1 MVDQLTRVLVRLYEE
16 TDKPPNGVEYLK
28 FKRRYLKKYLG
39 SNADTDVDK
48 LKHDYEKVRE
58 DNTRLR
64 KQIEEV
70 RKEVQHLSTQIEKA
84 KADE

>member
-1 MVDQLTRVLVRLYEE
+1 MSQGSEAKKEEFRKYLEKTGVVDQLTRVLVGLYEE
-16 TDKPPNGVEYLK
+16 TDKPPNGVEYIE

-48 LKHDYEKVRE
+48 LKQDYEKVRE

-64 KQIEEV
+64 KQIE
-70 RKEVQHLSTQIEKA
+70 
-84 KADE
+84 